1 MDNSPDLFK
10 AIWISHLVIL
20 LVQFLARRFTTLPKK
35 SGGIGI
41 YILLLPIG
49 FNAFGAGFSPW
60 FIASG
65 AMLGLGIILF
75 SLRRVPGEIQEQ
87 PSATCSVPPKGDT

>member
-1 MDNSPDLFK
+1 MEKSPDLIM
-10 AIWISHLVIL
+10 AILVSHAVIL
-20 LVQFLARRFTTLPKK
+20 LVQFMARRFTSLPEY

-41 YILLLPIG
+41 YLLLLPIG
-49 FNAFGAGFSPW
+49 FNMFGAGFPPW

-65 AMLGLGIILF
+65 AMLGLAIILF
-75 SLRRVPGEIQEQ
+75 SLRRVRGENHEQ